1 MDYSNNETLNNYK
14 NVVEDKIAI
23 IAKSSRPS
31 SLYDPVRHAVE
42 GGGKRLRPVIVLA
55 ACEAAGGNPEDA
67 IDAAVAVEL
76 LHTFTLVHDDIMDKD
91 TLRRGRETVHKKW
104 NSSAAI
110 LAGDAIL
117 VLAYQ
122 SLMRTKG
129 DKIKS
134 IVNVFNDGILGVCEG
149 QALDIELEQ
158 KEEVSNLEYMEMIE
172 KKTGM
177 MIAMAAG
184 IGAIIGGAETDDV
197 EKFKAF
203 GLELGNAFQLQDDYL
218 EITSTKSKMGK
229 SLGSDLV
236 KGKKTFLLINALKL
250 ANTEQNKELSA
261 ILNKEDILRVD
272 LIRVGE
278 IFQEIGVFDLTRK
291 LIEKSIAI
299 ALSNLEFIDLDARKN
314 LVEITGMVESR
325 ES

>member
-1 MDYSNNETLNNYK
+1 MDYTNNDTLNNYK
-14 NVVEDKIAI
+14 SVVEDKIAVV
-23 IAKSSRPS
+23 AKSSRPS
-31 SLYDPVRHAVE
+31 SLYDPVRHAVG
-42 GGGKRLRPVIVLA
+42 GGGKRLRPIIVLA
-55 ACEAAGGNPEDA
+55 ASEAAGGNPEDA

-122 SLMRTKG
+122 SLMRTRG
-129 DKIKS
+129 DKIKD
-134 IVNVFNDGILGVCEG
+134 IVDLFNDGILGVCEG
-149 QALDIELEQ
+149 QALDIELEE
-158 KEEVSNLEYMEMIE
+158 KEEVSNSEYMEMIE

-177 MIAMAAG
+177 MIGMAAG
-184 IGAIIGGAETDDV
+184 IGAIIGGANKKDV
-197 EKFKAF
+197 TKFRKF
-203 GLELGNAFQLQDDYL
+203 GFELGKAFQLQDDFL

-236 KGKKTFLLINALKL
+236 KGKKTFLLINAFKL
-250 ANTEQNKELSA
+250 ADPEQNRELTA
-261 ILNKEDILRVD
+261 ILNKVEIMRPD

-278 IFQEIGVFDLTRK
+278 IFQETGVFDLTRK
-291 LIEKSIAI
+291 QIDESITE
-299 ALSNLEFIDLDARKN
+299 ALSSLEFLAPDERKD
-314 LVEITGMVESR
+314 LVEITKMVESR
-325 ES
+325 EN

>member
-23 IAKSSRPS
+23 VAKSSRPS
-31 SLYDPVRHAVE
+31 SLYDPVRHAVG

-55 ACEAAGGNPEDA
+55 SCEAAGGNPEEA

-129 DKIKS
+129 DKIKD
-134 IVNVFNDGILGVCEG
+134 IVNVFNVGILGVCEG
-149 QALDIELEQ
+149 QALDIELEG
-158 KEEVSNLEYMEMIE
+158 KEEVSNQEYMEMIE
-172 KKTGM
+172 KKTAM

-184 IGAIIGGAETDDV
+184 IGAIIGGANKSDV
-197 EKFKAF
+197 TKFQKF
-203 GLELGNAFQLQDDYL
+203 GFELGKAFQLQDDFL
-218 EITSTKSKMGK
+218 EITSTNLKMGK
-229 SLGSDLV
+229 SLGSDLA

-250 ANTEQNKELSA
+250 ADTDQNKELTA
-261 ILNKEDILRVD
+261 IMNKVEIMRAD

-278 IFQEIGVFDLTRK
+278 IFQESGVFDLARK
-291 LIEKSIAI
+291 QISESIAM
-299 ALSNLEFIDLDARKN
+299 ALSSLEFLSTEARKN
-314 LVEITGMVESR
+314 LVEITGMVENR
-325 ES
+325 EN

>member
-1 MDYSNNETLNNYK
+1 MDYSNNETLKNYK
-14 NVVEDKIAI
+14 SVVEDKIAVV
-23 IAKSSRPS
+23 AKSSRPS
-31 SLYDPVRHAVE
+31 SLYDPVRHAVG
-42 GGGKRLRPVIVLA
+42 GGGKRLRPIIVLA

-122 SLMRTKG
+122 SLMRTRG
-129 DKIKS
+129 DKLKD
-134 IVNVFNDGILGVCEG
+134 IVNLFNDGILAVCEG
-149 QALDIELEQ
+149 QALDIELEE
-158 KEEVSNLEYMEMIE
+158 KEEVSNKEYMEMIE

-177 MIAMAAG
+177 MIGMAAG
-184 IGAIIGGAETDDV
+184 IGAIIGGANKKDV
-197 EKFKAF
+197 TKFRKF
-203 GLELGNAFQLQDDYL
+203 GFELGKAFQLQDDLL

-236 KGKKTFLLINALKL
+236 KGKKTFLLINAFKL
-250 ANTEQNKELSA
+250 ADPEQNKEL
-261 ILNKEDILRVD
+261 
-272 LIRVGE
+272 
-278 IFQEIGVFDLTRK
+278 T
-291 LIEKSIAI
+291 
-299 ALSNLEFIDLDARKN
+299 AL
-314 LVEITGMVESR
+314 
-325 ES
+325 

>member
-1 MDYSNNETLNNYK
+1 MDYSNNETLKNYK
-14 NVVEDKIAI
+14 SVVEDKIAVV
-23 IAKSSRPS
+23 AKSSRPS
-31 SLYDPVRHAVE
+31 SLYDPVRHAVG

-55 ACEAAGGNPEDA
+55 ACKAAGGNPEDA

-122 SLMRTKG
+122 SLMRTRG
-129 DKIKS
+129 EKIKD
-134 IVNVFNDGILGVCEG
+134 IVNLFNDGILGVCEG
-149 QALDIELEQ
+149 QALDIELEE
-158 KEEVSNLEYMEMIE
+158 KEEVSNMEYMEMIE

-177 MIAMAAG
+177 MIGMAAG
-184 IGAIIGGAETDDV
+184 IGAIIGGANKKDV
-197 EKFKAF
+197 TKFRKF
-203 GLELGNAFQLQDDYL
+203 GFELGKAFQLQDDIL

-236 KGKKTFLLINALKL
+236 KGKKTFLLINAFKL
-250 ANTEQNKELSA
+250 ADPEQNKELTA
-261 ILNKEDILRVD
+261 ILNKVEIMRPD

-278 IFQEIGVFDLTRK
+278 IFQETGVFDLTRK
-291 LIEKSIAI
+291 QIDESITE
-299 ALSNLEFIDLDARKN
+299 ALSSLEFLDPDVRKD
-314 LVEITGMVESR
+314 LVEITGMVENR
-325 ES
+325 EN

>member
-1 MDYSNNETLNNYK
+1 MDYTNNDTLNNYK
-14 NVVEDKIAI
+14 SVVEDKIAVV
-23 IAKSSRPS
+23 AKSSRPS
-31 SLYDPVRHAVE
+31 SLYDPVRHAVG

-122 SLMRTKG
+122 SLMRTRG
-129 DKIKS
+129 DKIKD
-134 IVNVFNDGILGVCEG
+134 IVNLFNDGILGVCEG
-149 QALDIELEQ
+149 QALDIELEE
-158 KEEVSNLEYMEMIE
+158 KEEVSNMEYMEMIE

-177 MIAMAAG
+177 MIGMAAG
-184 IGAIIGGAETDDV
+184 IGAIIGGANKKDV
-197 EKFKAF
+197 TMFRKFGF
-203 GLELGNAFQLQDDYL
+203 ELGKAFQLQDDFF

-236 KGKKTFLLINALKL
+236 KGKKTFLLINAFKL
-250 ANTEQNKELSA
+250 ADPEQNKELTA
-261 ILNKEDILRVD
+261 ILNKVEIMRAD

-278 IFQEIGVFDLTRK
+278 IFQETGVFDLTRK
-291 LIEKSIAI
+291 QIDESITE
-299 ALSNLEFIDLDARKN
+299 ALSCLEFLAPEVRKG
-314 LVEITGMVESR
+314 LVEIAGMVESR
-325 ES
+325 EN

>member
-31 SLYDPVRHAVE
+31 SLYDPVRHAVG

-129 DKIKS
+129 DKIKN